1 MDRYHDESE
10 RRYTWFVDNVQK
22 YHRTVAT
29 YLNTLM
35 ENGLTIRRVLEP
47 QAQPEY
53 LAVRPTLSDES
64 RRPPLMVVSAQKLG

>member
-1 MDRYHDESE
+1 MPVSGSIGQWTAIMMRAE

-29 YLNTLM
+29 YFNTLM

-53 LAVRPTLSDES
+53 LADRAGSVR
-64 RRPPLMVVSAQKLG
+64 